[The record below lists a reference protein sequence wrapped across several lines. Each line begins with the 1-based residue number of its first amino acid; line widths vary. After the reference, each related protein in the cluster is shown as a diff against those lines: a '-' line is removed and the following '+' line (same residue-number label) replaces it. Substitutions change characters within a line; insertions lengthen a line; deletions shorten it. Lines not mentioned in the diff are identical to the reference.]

1 MQKKSKFFQLSA
13 ECHRCHTKAIPCS
26 KSGREWLCEKC
37 FCPWEGVDSHS
48 SNTLAYRQPG
58 PHGDLP
64 IKGLRVDVKQRIA

>member
-13 ECHRCHTKAIPCS
+13 ECRRCHAKAVPCS

-37 FCPWEGVDSHS
+37 FSPWEGEESHS
-48 SNTLAYRQPG
+48 GNTLVCNQPAPRSG
-58 PHGDLP
+58 HY